1 MDAKTQLQAKP
12 TFNKGWAVTF
22 AGLGINIVLGVLYSW
37 GVSAA
42 ALREVGWSATET
54 QIPYMVACAVF
65 AVIMV
70 PGGRLQDKY
79 GPKKILLAAA
89 LLTAVG
95 FIGSGLTMSVWGFT
109 VFFGLCF
116 GAAMGFGYSA
126 VTPSAIR
133 WFQTHRWGLISGI
146 VVSGF
151 GLSGIFIAPIKTFLI
166 HAHGLEVTYFIL
178 GVGLSI
184 AIILLS
190 RVIKVP
196 PPNYRPP
203 ENKPS
208 ERADPPGMKGR
219 HYTWKEMIKTRRF
232 LIVWLM
238 FCFGTFSGLLI
249 VGQLSNIAQELSA
262 LTFAQATSFVMLYA
276 VFNWLGRIVYGAI
289 ADRLGTKKTLV
300 LIFALQFISLLLY
313 AFVAGSTF
321 SLAVTTILIALT
333 FGGMLTVF
341 PVVTA
346 RFFGAEHLGLNYG
359 IVFTAWGVG
368 GVFGPLVGGMLRD
381 ATGSFKA
388 GFIFSS
394 LLCLIGLILS
404 LIITIHK
411 QKKSHH
417 L

>member
-1 MDAKTQLQAKP
+1 MDAKMQQQAKP

-22 AGLGINIVLGVLYSW
+22 AGLGVNIVLGVLYSW

-42 ALREVGWSATET
+42 ALREVGWSATQT

-65 AVIMV
+65 AVVMV

-79 GPKKILLAAA
+79 GPKKILFAAA
-89 LLTAVG
+89 VLTAVG
-95 FIGSGLTMSVWGFT
+95 FIGSGLTMSVWGLT
-109 VFFGLCF
+109 VFFGICF

-126 VTPSAIR
+126 VTPSAIK

-178 GVGLSI
+178 GIGLSA
-184 AIILLS
+184 AIFLLS

-203 ENKPS
+203 EVKPS
-208 ERADPPGMKGR
+208 KRAAQLNIMAR
-219 HYTWKEMIKTRRF
+219 HYTWREMIKTRRF

-249 VGQLSNIAQELSA
+249 VGQLSNIVQELSS
-262 LTFAQATSFVMLYA
+262 LTFAQATSYVMLYA
-276 VFNWLGRIVYGAI
+276 VFNWLGRILYGMV

-300 LIFALQFISLLLY
+300 LIFALQFVSLLLY

-346 RFFGAEHLGLNYG
+346 RFFGVQHLGFNYG
-359 IVFTAWGVG
+359 IVFTAWGAG
-368 GVFGPLVGGMLRD
+368 GVFGPLIGGMLRD
-381 ATGSFKA
+381 ATGSFQS

-394 LLCLIGLILS
+394 FLCLIGLILS
-404 LIITIHK
+404 LVIAMPG
-411 QKKSHH
+411 QKKP
-417 L
+417 LP